1 MLVAIQIHYLIA
13 LIIIAAL
20 IVGVFTQFGRRVALW
35 ALGAQLIAGVWLI
48 VQGFRPSPWHPA
60 LWLAAA
66 LLTQAAII
74 ASKRGKPGVVSGLLI
89 VLALV
94 CAFGAYLLGLYA
106 QH

>member
-13 LIIIAAL
+13 LIIFAAL

-35 ALGAQLIAGVWLI
+35 ALAAQLFAGIWLI

-66 LLTQAAII
+66 LLTQAAILL
-74 ASKRGKPGVVSGLLI
+74 SKRGKPGGLSGSLI
-89 VLALV
+89 VLALL
-94 CAFGAYLLGLYA
+94 CALGAYFLGLAA
-106 QH
+106 QR